1 MTQLNYNL
9 IPRSEIEARIAHLR
23 ENLKK
28 QNFDGA
34 LIFSTTELYYYSG
47 YGADGAIYIPTE
59 GEPVHL
65 IKRNSHLTQQFS
77 QIKSIKMF
85 G

>member
-1 MTQLNYNL
+1 LAQLNYNL

-47 YGADGAIYIPTE
+47 FGADGYTTIQDL
-59 GEPVHL
+59 V
-65 IKRNSHLTQQFS
+65 LTDQFIFLLKES
-77 QIKSIKMF
+77 QFILLSVIII
-85 G
+85 